1 MKKKLKILVMIG
13 LFKKAIVLSMLVLS
27 SSLIGQIDR
36 SMPEPGP
43 APEIEFK
50 EPFTTKLSN
59 NLTLMVVVNDKL
71 PTASATLI
79 IDNPPILEGDK
90 SGVKD
95 LVTSNMGKGNKF
107 QSKDEF
113 IEEKDFMG
121 SFISYNSSGGSIS
134 SLSRYFERTMTMFA
148 QGALYPVFSDEEF
161 EKEKTKLT
169 EALKIDEKNAASI
182 ARRVENIVAFK
193 QGHPRSEYTTEASVS
208 SIGITDIENFYK
220 NYFKPNNAYLVVI
233 GDVNLEETISLSKEL
248 FENWEYSTELENM
261 FGEGSVNDFVDPDVS
276 AKTTIHI
283 VDVPNS
289 TNVEISFQNVIDRKT
304 SDTDYF
310 SGTVA
315 NRVLGAGPESR
326 LFTVIREE
334 KGYAYGAYS
343 GLPTSSKSKT
353 KFVGRTTVRSEVADS
368 AIVEMHNQL
377 KIMRDRPITDEEL
390 SNVKSGYFGE
400 FAMSIENPIT
410 IANQALSIRSE
421 NLPEDFYKTFL
432 SNLNKVSKDDVIESS
447 KKFFLIDNAQI
458 VVTGKINEIIDNLE
472 NIYLDDDK
480 IDVVYHDEFGNI
492 TEKPDYSVDE
502 NVSVESIVTNYI
514 DLIGGK
520 DKLEK
525 VESIEIKGNANL
537 NMQGQ
542 SFVLEFYSLKNNQ
555 NQSLSTV
562 TAGGMVVQKSV
573 FNKYQGYNEVN
584 GQRMPLT
591 DSELEQAI
599 INSALFSEL
608 NYDFSAIELI
618 GTSNVDDQKVYEI
631 KITDNKT
638 EYYSI
643 ESGLKLKEVETTEVE
658 GNVISVETTIKEYEE
673 VDGIMI
679 PSEINQITPGLPIPG
694 GITINFNTIKLNVK
708 TSDSDFN

>member
-1 MKKKLKILVMIG
+1 MIG
-13 LFKKAIVLSMLVLS
+13 LCKKVIVLSMLILS

-36 SMPEPGP
+36 SIPEAGP

-50 EPFTTKLSN
+50 EPYTTKLSN

-71 PTASATLI
+71 PTASASLI

-90 SGVKD
+90 SGVKG

-148 QGALYPVFSDEEF
+148 QGALYPIFSDEEF
-161 EKEKTKLT
+161 KKEKTKLT

-182 ARRVENIVAFK
+182 ARRVENIVAYK
-193 QGHPRSEYTTEASVS
+193 KDHPRSEYTTEASVS
-208 SIGITDIENFYK
+208 NINITDIENFYK
-220 NYFKPNNAYLVVI
+220 SYFKPNNAYLVVI
-233 GDVNLEETISLSKEL
+233 GDVNLERTIALSKKL
-248 FENWEYSTELENM
+248 FEDWKYSDELDKM
-261 FGEGSVNDFVDPDVS
+261 FGEGSINDFEDPEVS
-276 AKTTIHI
+276 EKTTIHI
-283 VDVPNS
+283 VDVPNA
-289 TNVEISFQNVIDRKT
+289 TNVEISFQNIIDRKT

-326 LFTVIREE
+326 LFSVIREE
-334 KGYAYGAYS
+334 KGFAYGAYS
-343 GLPTSSKSKT
+343 GLPTSSKTKT
-353 KFVGRTTVRSEVADS
+353 KFVARTTVRTEVADS

-377 KIMRDRPITDEEL
+377 KIMRDNPITDEEL

-432 SNLNKVSKDDVIESS
+432 SNLNTVSKDDVMQSS

-458 VVTGKINEIIDNLE
+458 VVTGKINDILDNLE
-472 NIYLDDDK
+472 SIYLDENK
-480 IDVVYHDEFGNI
+480 IDVIYHDAFGEI
-492 TEKPDYSVDE
+492 IEKPDYSVDAS
-502 NVSVESIVTNYI
+502 VSVENIINKYI

-525 VESIEIKGNANL
+525 VESIESNGNANI

-555 NQSLSTV
+555 NQSLNTI
-562 TAGGMVVQKSV
+562 TAGGMVVQRSV

-608 NYDFSAIELI
+608 NYDFSTIELI
-618 GTSNVDDQKVYEI
+618 GTAMVDNQKAYQI
-631 KITDNKT
+631 KITENKT

-643 ESGLKLKEVETTEVE
+643 ESGLKIKEVEIQETE
-658 GNVISVETTIKEYEE
+658 GNQVVQETTIKDYNE
-673 VDGIMI
+673 VDGVLI
-679 PSEINQITPGLPIPG
+679 PSEINLVAPGTPPDGF
-694 GITINFNTIKLNVK
+694 TIKFNRIKLNVK

>member
-1 MKKKLKILVMIG
+1 MIG
-13 LFKKAIVLSMLVLS
+13 LCKKLIVLSMLVLS

-36 SMPEPGP
+36 SMPEAGP

-50 EPFTTKLSN
+50 EPYTTKLSN

-148 QGALYPVFSDEEF
+148 QGALYPIFSDEEF

-182 ARRVENIVAFK
+182 ARRVENIVAYK
-193 QGHPRSEYTTEASVS
+193 KDHPRSEYTTEASVS
-208 SIGITDIENFYK
+208 NINITDIDNFYK
-220 NYFKPNNAYLVVI
+220 SYFKPNNAYLVVI
-233 GDVNLEETISLSKEL
+233 GDVNLEGTIALSKKL
-248 FENWEYSTELENM
+248 FEDWKYSNELDKM
-261 FGEGSVNDFVDPDVS
+261 FGEGSINDFEEPEVS
-276 AKTTIHI
+276 DKTTIHI
-283 VDVPNS
+283 VDVPNA
-289 TNVEISFQNVIDRKT
+289 TNVEISFQNIIDRKT
-304 SDTDYF
+304 SDSDYF

-326 LFTVIREE
+326 LFSVIREE
-334 KGYAYGAYS
+334 KGFAYGAYS
-343 GLPTSSKSKT
+343 GLPTSSKTKT
-353 KFVGRTTVRSEVADS
+353 KFVARTTVRTEVADS

-377 KIMRDRPITDEEL
+377 RIMRDNPITDEEL

-432 SNLNKVSKDDVIESS
+432 SNLNTVSKDDVMQSS

-458 VVTGKINEIIDNLE
+458 VVTGKINDILDNLE
-472 NIYLDDDK
+472 SIYLDENK
-480 IDVVYHDEFGNI
+480 IDVIYYDAFGEVI
-492 TEKPDYSVDE
+492 EKPDYSVDAS
-502 NVSVESIVTNYI
+502 VSVENIINKYI

-555 NQSLSTV
+555 NQSLATV
-562 TAGGMVVQKSV
+562 TAGGMVVQRSV

-584 GQRMPLT
+584 GQRIPLA
-591 DSELEQAI
+591 DAELEQAI

-608 NYDFSAIELI
+608 NYDFSTIELV
-618 GTSNVDDQKVYEI
+618 GTAVVDDQKAYEI

-643 ESGLKLKEVETTEVE
+643 ESGLKIKEVEIQEIE
-658 GNVISVETTIKEYEE
+658 GNQLSIETTIKEYEE
-673 VDGIMI
+673 VEGILV
-679 PSEINQITPGLPIPG
+679 PNEINQVTPTLPIPG
-694 GITINFNTIKLNVK
+694 GITIKFNNIKLNVK

>member
-1 MKKKLKILVMIG
+1 MKNNLKILLMIG
-13 LFKKAIVLSMLVLS
+13 LCKKVIVLSMLVLS

-36 SMPEPGP
+36 SMPEAGP

-50 EPFTTKLSN
+50 EPYTTKLSN

-90 SGVKD
+90 SGVKG

-148 QGALYPVFSDEEF
+148 QGALYPIFSDEEF

-182 ARRVENIVAFK
+182 ARRVENIVAYK
-193 QGHPRSEYTTEASVS
+193 KDHPTSEYTTEASVS
-208 SIGITDIENFYK
+208 NINITDIEKFYK
-220 NYFKPNNAYLVVI
+220 SYFKPNNAYLVVI
-233 GDVNLEETISLSKEL
+233 GDVNLEGTIALSKKL
-248 FENWEYSTELENM
+248 FEDWKYSNELDKM
-261 FGEGSVNDFVDPDVS
+261 FGEESINDFEEPEVS
-276 AKTTIHI
+276 KRTTIHI
-283 VDVPNS
+283 VDVPNA
-289 TNVEISFQNVIDRKT
+289 TNVEISFQNIIDRKT

-326 LFTVIREE
+326 LFSVIREE
-334 KGYAYGAYS
+334 KGFAYGAYS
-343 GLPTSSKSKT
+343 GLPTSSKTKT
-353 KFVGRTTVRSEVADS
+353 KFVARTTVRTEVADS

-377 KIMRDRPITDEEL
+377 KIIRDNPITDEEL

-432 SNLNKVSKDDVIESS
+432 SNLNTVSKDDVMQSS

-458 VVTGKINEIIDNLE
+458 VVTGKINDILDNLE
-472 NIYLDDDK
+472 SIYLDENR
-480 IDVVYHDEFGNI
+480 IDVIYHDAFGKI
-492 TEKPDYSVDE
+492 IEKPDYSVDAS
-502 NVSVESIVTNYI
+502 VSVENIINKYI

-525 VESIEIKGNANL
+525 VESIESNGNANI

-555 NQSLSTV
+555 NQSLNTI
-562 TAGGMVVQKSV
+562 TAGGMVVQRSV
-573 FNKYQGYNEVN
+573 FNRYQGYNEVN

-608 NYDFSAIELI
+608 NYDFSTIELI
-618 GTSNVDDQKVYEI
+618 GTAIVDNQKAYQI
-631 KITDNKT
+631 KITENKT

-643 ESGLKLKEVETTEVE
+643 ESGLKIKEVEIQETE
-658 GNVISVETTIKEYEE
+658 GNQVVQETTIKDYNE
-673 VDGIMI
+673 VDGVLI
-679 PSEINQITPGLPIPG
+679 PSEINLVAPGTPPDGF
-694 GITINFNTIKLNVK
+694 TIKFNRIKLNVK

>member
-1 MKKKLKILVMIG
+1 MKNNLKILLMIG
-13 LFKKAIVLSMLVLS
+13 LCKKVIVLSMLIFS

-36 SMPEPGP
+36 SIPEAGP
-43 APEIEFK
+43 APDIEFK
-50 EPFTTKLSN
+50 EPYTTKLSN

-71 PTASATLI
+71 PTASASLI

-90 SGVKD
+90 SGVKG

-148 QGALYPVFSDEEF
+148 QGALYPIFSDEEF

-182 ARRVENIVAFK
+182 ARRVENIVAYK
-193 QGHPRSEYTTEASVS
+193 KDHPRSEYTTEASVS
-208 SIGITDIENFYK
+208 NINITDIENFYK
-220 NYFKPNNAYLVVI
+220 SYFKPNNAYLVVI
-233 GDVNLEETISLSKEL
+233 GDVNLERTIALSKKL
-248 FENWEYSTELENM
+248 FEDWKYSDELDKM
-261 FGEGSVNDFVDPDVS
+261 FGEGSINDFEDPEVS
-276 AKTTIHI
+276 EKTTIHI
-283 VDVPNS
+283 VDVPNA
-289 TNVEISFQNVIDRKT
+289 TNVEISFQNIIDRKT

-326 LFTVIREE
+326 LFSIIREE
-334 KGYAYGAYS
+334 KGFAYGAYS
-343 GLPTSSKSKT
+343 GLPTSSKTKT
-353 KFVGRTTVRSEVADS
+353 KFVARTTVRTEVADS

-377 KIMRDRPITDEEL
+377 KIMRDNPITDEEL

-432 SNLNKVSKDDVIESS
+432 SNLNNVSKDDVIDSS

-458 VVTGKINEIIDNLE
+458 VVTGKINDILDNLE
-472 NIYLDDDK
+472 SIYLDENK
-480 IDVVYHDEFGNI
+480 IDVIYHDAFGEI
-492 TEKPDYSVDE
+492 IEKPDYSVDAS
-502 NVSVESIVTNYI
+502 VSVENIINKYI

-525 VESIEIKGNANL
+525 VESIESNGNANI

-555 NQSLSTV
+555 NQSLATV
-562 TAGGMVVQKSV
+562 TAGGMVVQRSV

-608 NYDFSAIELI
+608 NYDFSTIELI
-618 GTSNVDDQKVYEI
+618 GTAMVDDQKAYQI
-631 KITDNKT
+631 KITENKT

-643 ESGLKLKEVETTEVE
+643 ESGLKIKEVEIQEIE
-658 GNVISVETTIKEYEE
+658 GNQVVQETTIKDYNE
-673 VDGIMI
+673 VDGVLI
-679 PSEINQITPGLPIPG
+679 PSEINLVAPGTPPDGF
-694 GITINFNTIKLNVK
+694 TIKFNRIKLNVK

>member
-1 MKKKLKILVMIG
+1 MKKNLKILVMIG
-13 LFKKAIVLSMLVLS
+13 SCKKLIVLSMLVLS

-36 SMPEPGP
+36 SMPEAGP

-50 EPFTTKLSN
+50 EPYTTKLSN

-90 SGVKD
+90 SGVKG

-148 QGALYPVFSDEEF
+148 QGALYPIFSDEEF

-193 QGHPRSEYTTEASVS
+193 KDHPRSEYTTEASVS
-208 SIGITDIENFYK
+208 NINITDIENFYK
-220 NYFKPNNAYLVVI
+220 SYFKPNNAYLVVI
-233 GDVNLEETISLSKEL
+233 GDVNLERTIALSKKL
-248 FENWEYSTELENM
+248 FEDWKYSNELDKM
-261 FGEGSVNDFVDPDVS
+261 FGKGSINDFVEPEVS
-276 AKTTIHI
+276 DKTTIHI
-283 VDVPNS
+283 VDVPNA
-289 TNVEISFQNVIDRKT
+289 TNVEISFQNIIDRKT
-304 SDTDYF
+304 SDSDYF

-326 LFTVIREE
+326 LFSVIREE
-334 KGYAYGAYS
+334 KGFAYGAYS
-343 GLPTSSKSKT
+343 GLPTSSKTKT
-353 KFVGRTTVRSEVADS
+353 KFVARTTVRTEVADS

-377 KIMRDRPITDEEL
+377 RIMRDNPITDEEL

-421 NLPEDFYKTFL
+421 NLPEDFYRTFL
-432 SNLNKVSKDDVIESS
+432 SNLNTVSKDDVMQSS

-458 VVTGKINEIIDNLE
+458 VVTGKINDILDNLE
-472 NIYLDDDK
+472 SIYLDENK
-480 IDVVYHDEFGNI
+480 IDVIYYDAFGEVI
-492 TEKPDYSVDE
+492 EKPDYSVDAS
-502 NVSVESIVTNYI
+502 VSVENIINKYI

-525 VESIEIKGNANL
+525 IESIEIKGNANL

-555 NQSLSTV
+555 NQSLATV
-562 TAGGMVVQKSV
+562 TAGGMVIQRNV

-584 GQRMPLT
+584 GQRIPLA
-591 DSELEQAI
+591 DAELEQAI

-608 NYDFSAIELI
+608 NYDFSTIELV
-618 GTSNVDDQKVYEI
+618 GTAVVDDQKAYEI

-643 ESGLKLKEVETTEVE
+643 ESGLKIKEVEIQEIE
-658 GNVISVETTIKEYEE
+658 GNQLSIETTIKEYEE
-673 VDGIMI
+673 VEGILV
-679 PSEINQITPGLPIPG
+679 PNEINQVTPTLPMPG
-694 GITINFNTIKLNVK
+694 GITIKFNNIKLNVK